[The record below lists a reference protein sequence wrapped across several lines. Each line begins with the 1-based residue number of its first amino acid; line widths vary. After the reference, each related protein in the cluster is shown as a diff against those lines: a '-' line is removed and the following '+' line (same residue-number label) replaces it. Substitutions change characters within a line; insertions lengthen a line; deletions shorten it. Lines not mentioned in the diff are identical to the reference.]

1 MKEEEDGMKGDFGIF
16 RFYEQLKF
24 QLKKKKKDRKAKA
37 EHEKTDFELKLQSL
51 PQTI

>member
-24 QLKKKKKDRKAKA
+24 QLKKKKKRQKSKSRA
-37 EHEKTDFELKLQSL
+37 
-51 PQTI
+51 